1 MNKEA
6 KNLNLI
12 ETRFGNPHGLPHKYA
27 RSTALDI
34 SKLCMECMKN

>member
-12 ETRFGNPHGLPHKYA
+12 ETRFGNPHGLPHNNG
-27 RSTALDI
+27 RSTAVDVARLSI
-34 SKLCMECMKN
+34 VCMKN

>member
-12 ETRFGNPHGLPHKYA
+12 DTRFGNPHGLPNKYGQ
-27 RSTALDI
+27 STAIDI
-34 SKLCMECMKN
+34 ARLSIVCMKN

>member
-6 KNLNLI
+6 KSLNLI

-27 RSTALDI
+27 RSTAFDI
-34 SKLCMECMKN
+34 AKLCIYCMKD